1 MLFTGEHYHNY
12 TYLLNKFTNLT
23 SLIIKHHDNYCSCCK
38 NYSQIV
44 SEIKIKEK
52 LDSKINRISIEIQRN
67 FEIYCSSYEN
77 LRDINIKIDN
87 KTRME
92 NSYNVLKDCLPI
104 FSKNCRVI
112 FSGRREPL
120 PEKVLKAM
128 DKIVEDTKNNTS
140 LVLNICLNYGSH
152 AEMVDTTKKICEMY
166 KSGNISLDDI
176 DEEFIQHNLY
186 QDLPP
191 LDFVIRTSGELRL
204 SNFMMYQASYAEFYF
219 PKVYFPDFTTEEFD
233 KAIDVYNK
241 RDRRFGGTK

>member
-1 MLFTGEHYHNY
+1 MNEELKIPNHVGIIMDGNGRWAVERGMVRTMGHKKAVKTLKELCIYMADMGVKY
-12 TYLLNKFTNLT
+12 A
-23 SLIIKHHDNYCSCCK
+23 SLYAFSTENFKR
-38 NYSQIV
+38 
-44 SEIKIKEK
+44 
-52 LDSKINRISIEIQRN
+52 DSKEVDFLMNLFISTFMSE
-67 FEIYCSSYEN
+67 FDF
-77 LRDINIKIDN
+77 L
-87 KTRME
+87 
-92 NSYNVLKDCLPI
+92 L
-104 FSKNCRVI
+104 SKNCRVI